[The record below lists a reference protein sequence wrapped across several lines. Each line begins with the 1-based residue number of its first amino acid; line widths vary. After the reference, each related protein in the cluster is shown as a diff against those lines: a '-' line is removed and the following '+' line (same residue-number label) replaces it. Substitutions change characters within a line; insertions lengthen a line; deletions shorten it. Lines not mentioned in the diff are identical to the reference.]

1 MVTQKDREARRK
13 AREKQLKTELSIKR
27 KEKEE
32 AKAKAEAEKKEKMR
46 LREERRKKKKQ
57 EKKEY
62 FEENKRKINEWKKL
76 KKSEKEQEDSDRK
89 AKEKTERLVRNRD
102 FAEAQKRRDHLNN
115 ERVEQIK
122 ADAKKYGIAFET
134 ENLETYGVTIKNVD
148 QVERE
153 IKAKKKLEQEKL
165 ARQESSKKYNENRK
179 KVQQQ
184 MKEREEYEKRTTRS
198 LEDRLE
204 NMNLTATE
212 FVIEMLKVRLGIGG
226 PERTDHR
233 AMRLHDLFGRID
245 DDTSGSISKEEM
257 QKAFQDMK
265 INLDE
270 AQLNEFF
277 TEFDPNG
284 DGSLDYE
291 EFLSQMRT
299 HIHGG
304 QGVVKRTSTSKKKKN
319 VDDTSDAADDS
330 STPGTPPPPPKKES
344 QEDDDEN

>member
-1 MVTQKDREARRK
+1 
-13 AREKQLKTELSIKR
+13 
-27 KEKEE
+27 
-32 AKAKAEAEKKEKMR
+32 
-46 LREERRKKKKQ
+46 
-57 EKKEY
+57 
-62 FEENKRKINEWKKL
+62 
-76 KKSEKEQEDSDRK
+76 
-89 AKEKTERLVRNRD
+89 
-102 FAEAQKRRDHLNN
+102 
-115 ERVEQIK
+115 
-122 ADAKKYGIAFET
+122 
-134 ENLETYGVTIKNVD
+134 
-148 QVERE
+148 
-153 IKAKKKLEQEKL
+153 
-165 ARQESSKKYNENRK
+165 
-179 KVQQQ
+179 

-198 LEDRLE
+198 LEERLE
-204 NMNLTATE
+204 SMNLTATE

-265 INLDE
+265 ITLDE

-304 QGVVKRTSTSKKKKN
+304 HGVVKRTSTQKKKN
-319 VDDTSDAADDS
+319 DEDDSSDAGDAS
-330 STPGTPPPPPKKES
+330 STPGTPPPPPRKES

>member
-1 MVTQKDREARRK
+1 MEA
-13 AREKQLKTELSIKR
+13 
-27 KEKEE
+27 
-32 AKAKAEAEKKEKMR
+32 
-46 LREERRKKKKQ
+46 
-57 EKKEY
+57 
-62 FEENKRKINEWKKL
+62 
-76 KKSEKEQEDSDRK
+76 
-89 AKEKTERLVRNRD
+89 
-102 FAEAQKRRDHLNN
+102 
-115 ERVEQIK
+115 
-122 ADAKKYGIAFET
+122 
-134 ENLETYGVTIKNVD
+134 
-148 QVERE
+148 
-153 IKAKKKLEQEKL
+153 EKL
-165 ARQESSKKYNENRK
+165 AREERGRKYNENRK

-198 LEDRLE
+198 LEERLE

-265 INLDE
+265 ITLDE

-304 QGVVKRTSTSKKKKN
+304 HGVVKRTSTQKKKN
-319 VDDTSDAADDS
+319 DEDDTSDAGDAS
-330 STPGTPPPPPKKES
+330 STPGTPPPPPPRKES